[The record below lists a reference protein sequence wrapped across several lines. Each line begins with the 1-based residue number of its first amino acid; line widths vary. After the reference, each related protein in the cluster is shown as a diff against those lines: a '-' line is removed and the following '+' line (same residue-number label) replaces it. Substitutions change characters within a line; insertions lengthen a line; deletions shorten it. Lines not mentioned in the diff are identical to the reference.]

1 MTLRVNAG
9 HDPEYPLRSAGSAV
23 GYYLQDGKEPPGQ
36 WAGKGA
42 EALGLTG
49 QVDPEVYRNLFGKLI
64 APTGEKLYTGRP
76 PRYVTGPGESDSAED
91 VAAAVAGLGP
101 FTTPAEARRTRAK
114 VLGSTG
120 AAVPFYDLT
129 FSATK
134 SVSLLQ
140 VSYAAAAAKARA
152 AGQHDQAE
160 EYERQ
165 VRAID
170 EAAIETARQLVG
182 LAERRALF
190 VRTGHHGKHSG
201 EWRDA
206 DGAVAVTFPQHD
218 NRSGEPNLHV
228 HIVLLN
234 RAMRADHEISGDRKW
249 RALHGRP
256 LWKEQL
262 GLAAEGERIFARLLT
277 VQGISMVQQESGNAF
292 EAGGVEQATMDAF
305 SVRTRGQIDPELRA
319 EAAEYERLHG
329 RPPSARTLW
338 EWRQHIARSTR
349 KAKQPDPPAGPERL
363 AAWEQ
368 HSKDVNV
375 QILSDLHQAVSIY
388 QATHAPPAALTPG
401 QRARTIRIAVHEVQS
416 RHAAFTA
423 SQLLWELHR
432 ALPALPAGTDPV
444 PLLEQMAADALTG
457 KTDDIDIVLLNPAP
471 GGLDVDYLG
480 VRASDGQSI
489 YRAPCEKKYTTV
501 GHLDAEQHILTQAAE
516 PRPRLVHPERAEAA
530 VAAAGQ
536 LSQDQAAALH
546 ALLTSDEA
554 MTLVRAAAGTGKT
567 RLAGAF
573 AKAWAE
579 LTGGL
584 VYAVTVS
591 ENAARVAAAEMDAAG
606 APALSY
612 NLARFLGKTPGGA
625 TVNPVEVGP
634 RDVILVDEAG
644 QVDTADWLKL
654 QATADH
660 SGARIVLVGDEYQL
674 GAINAGGMFPLRA
687 DRLGALEIHEV
698 HRFAEQWEKD
708 ASLKLRHGDIT
719 AIADYQ
725 ARGRIH
731 AGREDQARRDM
742 VLDWA
747 AAIRA
752 GLDALMI
759 AQSEAE
765 VTELNRQAAEH
776 MVKARK
782 AAGWRPGVE
791 RVRLS
796 DGNLAQAGDWIQA
809 RLNDRLIAAAGQWLA
824 NRDILQITRI
834 YGRDR
839 DRQIEA
845 RRRLPDGTWTAKFT
859 LSARYAE
866 KSATLGYASTIHAA
880 EGRTVDAGFGLVTQ
894 GLSREALYVLATR
907 GRLENRLHVVTGPE
921 HSDRQAAPE
930 TVLAQALS
938 TPAAEQSATAELAAA
953 MGHNDHPARLLY
965 LYEEITAPERSTE
978 LDEEFKAR
986 LKSDD
991 YARYMRDPARPVLHR
1006 AVREA
1011 QLAGHDTAAVLDQI
1025 TRGSMDRARSIASV
1039 LHGRLHQLAPP
1050 QQRPPMAWADRLPE
1064 ARTEGPARQAAL
1076 MMDTRTQVIGEQ
1088 LAARPEP
1095 WLVDRLGMP
1104 PQQPGRLRNDW
1115 ISRAGRSG
1123 FYRQAHGITDPNVAL
1138 GPRPD
1143 GNPEL
1148 QTAWDQAAYVL
1159 EIRDEEHDVRRASQA
1174 ELEGTVRVYTRAAAT
1189 APPDMSGQLDYY
1201 RKQAAGLQ
1209 RQAEQAEADGDMQ
1222 LASDSRAAAAE
1233 ETRQADGLSNTQDIR
1248 DAWDRQH
1255 EANRLAARAARQ
1267 ELDRRGITAEPDR
1280 NEPES
1285 LIEWWRQFE
1294 ADAAAVD
1301 RAIEWQ
1307 HQAAIDDG
1315 NAWPPQRGKIAGSAA
1330 LEAQNA
1336 AKQPQQDGYQQELK
1350 LSGNQQQTKM
1360 VRLAQP
1366 EHEPEREAEPGYR
1379 ADVGERIDASVKR
1392 VQEAG
1397 ERAAAELE
1405 AQQHEGAEY
1414 AARMAAEA
1422 QHEAEATRAWPSSQ
1436 AEDRSAEVDYEAEM

>member
-49 QVDPEVYRNLFGKLI
+49 HVDPEVYRNLFGKLI
-64 APTGEKLYTGRP
+64 TPTGEKLYTGRP
-76 PRYVTGPGESDSAED
+76 PRYVTGPNESDSAAD
-91 VAAAVAGLGP
+91 VAAAVAGLGA
-101 FTTPAEARRTRAK
+101 FTTPAEVLRTRAK

-152 AGQHDQAE
+152 AGHHHQAD
-160 EYERQ
+160 EYERR

-170 EAAIETARQLVG
+170 EAAVETARQLVG

-206 DGAVAVTFPQHD
+206 DGAVAALFPQHD

-234 RAMRADHEISGDRKW
+234 RAMRADHQTSGDRKW
-249 RALHGRP
+249 RALYGRP
-256 LWKEQL
+256 LWREQL
-262 GLAAEGERIFARLLT
+262 GLAAEGERTFARLLAM
-277 VQGISMVQQESGNAF
+277 QGIPLVQQDSGNAF
-292 EAGGVEQATMDAF
+292 EVGGIEQATMDAF
-305 SVRTRGQIDPELRA
+305 STRTRGQIDPELRA

-349 KAKQPDPPAGPERL
+349 KAKQPDPPSGPERL

-375 QILSDLHQAVSIY
+375 QILSDLHDAVSIY
-388 QATHAPPAALTPG
+388 QATHAPPAALTPE

-432 ALPALPAGTDPV
+432 ALPVLPAGTDPV

-457 KTDDIDIVLLNPAP
+457 KADNVDIVLLNPAP

-480 VRASDGQSI
+480 VRASDTQSI
-489 YRAPCEKKYTTV
+489 YQAPCEKKYATM
-501 GHLDAEQHILTQAAE
+501 GHLDAEQHILSQAAK

-536 LSQDQAAALH
+536 LSQDQAAALQ
-546 ALLTSDEA
+546 ALLTSDQA

-567 RLAGAF
+567 RLAGTF

-584 VYAVTVS
+584 VYVVTVS
-591 ENAARVAAAEMDAAG
+591 ENAARVAAAEMETAG

-612 NLARFLGKTPGGA
+612 NLARFLGKTPSGA
-625 TVNPVEVGP
+625 IVNPVEVGP

-654 QATADH
+654 QVRADQA
-660 SGARIVLVGDEYQL
+660 GTRFVPVGDEYQL
-674 GAINAGGMFPLRA
+674 GAINAGGMFPLLA
-687 DRLGALEIHEV
+687 DRLGTLEIHEV
-698 HRFAEQWEKD
+698 RRFAEQWEKD
-708 ASLKLRHGDIT
+708 ASLKLRHGDVT
-719 AIADYQ
+719 AVADYQ

-731 AGREDQARRDM
+731 AGREDQTRRNI

-752 GLDALMI
+752 GRDALMI

-765 VTELNRQAAEH
+765 VTGLNRRAAAH
-776 MVKARK
+776 MARARQ
-782 AAGWRPGVE
+782 AAGWRPGPE

-796 DGNLAQAGDWIQA
+796 DGNLAQVGDWIQA
-809 RLNDRLIAAAGQWLA
+809 RLNDRLIAAGDQWLA
-824 NRDILQITRI
+824 NRDILQVTRI
-834 YGRDR
+834 YGHGP
-839 DRQIEA
+839 DRQVEA
-845 RRRLPDGTWTAKFT
+845 RRRLPDGTWTAKFAIP
-859 LSARYAE
+859 ARYAQQ
-866 KSATLGYASTIHAA
+866 SATLGYATTIYAA
-880 EGRTVDAGFGLVTQ
+880 QGRTVDAAFALVTPDMN
-894 GLSREALYVLATR
+894 REALYVAATR
-907 GRLENRLHVVTGPE
+907 GRQENRLHVVTGPE

-938 TPAAEQSATAELAAA
+938 TPAAEQSATAELATA
-953 MGHNDHPARLLY
+953 MDHDDHPARLLY
-965 LYEEITAPERSTE
+965 LYDEITVPERGRQLE
-978 LDEEFKAR
+978 EEFRAR
-986 LKSDD
+986 LDPAD
-991 YARYMRDPARPVLHR
+991 YARYRRDPVRPVLHR
-1006 AVREA
+1006 AVRKA
-1011 QLAGHDTAAVLDQI
+1011 QLAGHDTAPVLDQI
-1025 TRGSMDRARSIASV
+1025 TSGSMDRARSIASV
-1039 LHGRLHQLAPP
+1039 LHGRLRQLALPRQQPP
-1050 QQRPPMAWADRLPE
+1050 AAWADRLPE
-1064 ARTEGPARQAAL
+1064 ARTEGPAREAAL
-1076 MMDTRTQVIGEQ
+1076 MMDARTQAIGEQ

-1095 WLVDRLGMP
+1095 WLVDLLGMP
-1104 PQQPGRLRNDW
+1104 PQQPGALRDDW
-1115 ISRAGRSG
+1115 IGRAGRAG
-1123 FYRQAHGITDPNVAL
+1123 FYRQAHGITDPDVAL

-1148 QTAWDQAAYVL
+1148 QTAWDHAAYVL
-1159 EIRDEEHDVRRASQA
+1159 EIRNEEHDVRRASQA
-1174 ELEGTVRVYTRAAAT
+1174 ELEGTVRVYTRAAAA
-1189 APPDMSGQLDYY
+1189 APPDMSRQLDYY

-1222 LASDSRAAAAE
+1222 LAGDSRAAATE
-1233 ETRQADGLSNTQDIR
+1233 ETRQADGLSKAQDIR

-1267 ELDRRGITAEPDR
+1267 ELDRRGITTEPGR

-1294 ADAAAVD
+1294 ADAAALD
-1301 RAIEWQ
+1301 RTIKRQ
-1307 HQAAIDDG
+1307 RQTAIDEG
-1315 NAWPPQRGKIAGSAA
+1315 EAWPPQRGKIAGPVG

-1336 AKQPQQDGYQQELK
+1336 AKQPQHDGNQQELK
-1350 LSGNQQQTKM
+1350 LSENQQQTEM
-1360 VRLAQP
+1360 LQLSQP
-1366 EHEPEREAEPGYR
+1366 GREPKREAEPGYR

-1405 AQQHEGAEY
+1405 AQQHERAEY
-1414 AARMAAEA
+1414 AARMAAEV
-1422 QHEAEATRAWPSSQ
+1422 QHEAEAAHAWPSSR
-1436 AEDRSAEVDYEAEM
+1436 AEDRSAELEYEPEM

>member
-1 MTLRVNAG
+1 VTLRVNAG

-23 GYYLQDGKEPPGQ
+23 GYYLRDGKEPPGQ

-42 EALGLTG
+42 AALGLTG

-76 PRYVTGPGESDSAED
+76 PRYVTGPGESDSTDDD

-101 FTTPAEARRTRAK
+101 FTTPAEVRRTRAK

-120 AAVPFYDLT
+120 ASVPFYDLT

-134 SVSLLQ
+134 SPSLLQ
-140 VSYAAAAAKARA
+140 ASYAAAAKARA
-152 AGQHDQAE
+152 AGQHDRAA
-160 EYERQ
+160 EYERR

-170 EAAIETARQLVG
+170 AAAVETARQLVG

-206 DGAVAVTFPQHD
+206 DGAVAALFPQHD

-234 RAMRADHEISGDRKW
+234 RAMRADRETSGDRKW
-249 RALHGRP
+249 RALYGRP
-256 LWKEQL
+256 LWREQL
-262 GLAAEGERIFARLLT
+262 GLAAAGERIFARLLAM
-277 VQGISMVQQESGNAF
+277 QGIPMVQQESGNAF

-319 EAAEYERLHG
+319 EAAEYERVHG

-363 AAWEQ
+363 ADWEQ
-368 HSKDVNV
+368 HSKDANV
-375 QILSDLHQAVSIY
+375 QILSDLHEAVSIY
-388 QATHAPPAALTPG
+388 AETHAPPAALTSE

-432 ALPALPAGTDPV
+432 ALPGLPAGADPV

-457 KTDDIDIVLLNPAP
+457 QVDDVDIVLLNPAP

-480 VRASDGQSI
+480 LRASDGQSVH
-489 YRAPCEKKYTTV
+489 RAPCEKKYTTV
-501 GHLDAEQHILTQAAE
+501 GHFDIEQHILGQAAKD
-516 PRPRLVHPERAEAA
+516 RPRLVHPERAEAA

-536 LSQDQAAALH
+536 LSGDQAAALQ
-546 ALLTSDEA
+546 ALLTSDKA

-573 AKAWAE
+573 ARAWAE

-584 VYAVTVS
+584 VYVVTVS

-625 TVNPVEVGP
+625 TVNPVQVGP

-644 QVDTADWLKL
+644 QVDTVDWLKL
-654 QATADH
+654 QATADQ
-660 SGARIVLVGDEYQL
+660 SGARIVPVGDEYQL
-674 GAINAGGMFPLRA
+674 GAINAGGMFPVLA
-687 DRLGALEIHEV
+687 DRLSAVEIHEV
-698 HRFAEQWEKD
+698 HRFAEQWEKHV
-708 ASLKLRHGDIT
+708 SLKFRHGDVT
-719 AIADYQ
+719 AVADYQ

-731 AGREDQARRDM
+731 AGREEQARRNM

-752 GLDALMI
+752 GRDALII

-765 VTELNRQAAEH
+765 VTELNRLAAEH
-776 MVKARK
+776 MAKARK
-782 AAGWRPGVE
+782 AAGWRLGVE

-809 RLNDRLIAAAGQWLA
+809 RLNERLITAAGQWLA

-834 YGRDR
+834 YGHGR

-859 LSARYAE
+859 LPARYAE
-866 KSATLGYASTIHAA
+866 KSATLGYACTIYAA

-921 HSDRQAAPE
+921 HSEQQAAPE

-953 MGHNDHPARLLY
+953 MDHNDHPARLLY

-978 LDEEFKAR
+978 LDAEFKAR
-986 LKSDD
+986 LEPAD
-991 YARYMRDPARPVLHR
+991 YARYLRDPARPVLHR

-1039 LHGRLHQLAPP
+1039 LHGRLHQLALP

-1064 ARTEGPARQAAL
+1064 ARAEGPARQAAQL
-1076 MMDTRTQVIGEQ
+1076 MDARTQVIGEQ
-1088 LAARPEP
+1088 LATRPEP

-1104 PQQPGRLRNDW
+1104 PQQPGRLRDDW
-1115 ISRAGRSG
+1115 IGRAGRAG

-1174 ELEGTVRVYTRAAAT
+1174 ELEGTVRAYTRAAAT
-1189 APPDMSGQLDYY
+1189 APPDMSRQLDYY

-1233 ETRQADGLSNTQDIR
+1233 ETQQADGLSNTQDIR
-1248 DAWDRQH
+1248 DAWDRHH

-1294 ADAAAVD
+1294 ADAPAAD
-1301 RAIEWQ
+1301 RAIGRQ
-1307 HQAAIDDG
+1307 HQAAIDEG
-1315 NAWPPQRGKIAGSAA
+1315 KAWPPHRGKIAEPAA
-1330 LEAQNA
+1330 LKAQNA
-1336 AKQPQQDGYQQELK
+1336 AEQPQQDGYQQELK
-1350 LSGNQQQTKM
+1350 LSENQQQTEM
-1360 VRLAQP
+1360 LLHSQS
-1366 EHEPEREAEPGYR
+1366 ECEPEREAEPGFR
-1379 ADVGERIDASVKR
+1379 VDVGERIDASVMR

-1405 AQQHEGAEY
+1405 AQQHERAEY
-1414 AARMAAEA
+1414 AARMAQEA
-1422 QHEAEATRAWPSSQ
+1422 QHEAEAAHAWPSSQ
-1436 AEDRSAEVDYEAEM
+1436 AGDRSAEVDYEAEM